1 MRPYVEKRAEAVG
14 LQAGSRE
21 NGSPSRMSENMTES
35 TTSGSDTYKSGGTKG
50 DGINSIFLEKG
61 PNNQ

>member
-50 DGINSIFLEKG
+50 DGINSIFF
-61 PNNQ
+61 